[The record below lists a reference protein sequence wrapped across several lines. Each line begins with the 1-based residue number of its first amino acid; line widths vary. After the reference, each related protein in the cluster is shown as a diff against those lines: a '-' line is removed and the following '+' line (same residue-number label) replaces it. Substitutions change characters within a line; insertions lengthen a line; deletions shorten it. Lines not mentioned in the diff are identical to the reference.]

1 MDQEKGSHY
10 GMRSM
15 DQKTES
21 RIELDQEKGSHYG
34 MRSMDQKT
42 ESRIGLCKQDK
53 E

>member
-1 MDQEKGSHY
+1 
-10 GMRSM
+10 MRSM

-42 ESRIGLCKQDK
+42 ESRLGLCKQDK